1 MGQATGA
8 LAILYIAPVVQFKR
22 SIGFIDR
29 CACSVAGKSL
39 RGESRLRLSLKKGG
53 GGFLLAA
60 FLCNYPGQKTIEPGL

>member
-22 SIGFIDR
+22 SIGFLER

-39 RGESRLRLSLKKGG
+39 RGRAGEALFEKRG